1 MLFALDIFVNKK
13 APPIHSVHWGLNSTS
28 TPSFLS
34 SPFLNLQTIQ
44 AGAQRDIFQ
53 GRGGFVEL
61 GHFDKSFIKNTI
73 KKCPV
78 G

>member
-13 APPIHSVHWGLNSTS
+13 APPTHSVYWGLNSTS
-28 TPSFLS
+28 TPCFLS

-44 AGAQRDIFQ
+44 AGAQPNIFQ

-61 GHFDKSFIKNTI
+61 GTLMKASSKTQ
-73 KKCPV
+73 
-78 G
+78 